1 MARKIPTL
9 TREFLLSDR
18 EAQDNYKASF
28 ESLKLNVKKKPVNVE
43 NVPKNTT
50 FSH

>member
-1 MARKIPTL
+1 MAREIPTL

-28 ESLKLNVKKKPVNVE
+28 ESLKLNVKKKTC
-43 NVPKNTT
+43 KC
-50 FSH
+50 